1 MKGFL
6 TKNIELK
13 VLTLIMSVFLWF
25 FVTAR
30 GQSEI
35 ILELPVEFENVPA
48 RYEILSISNNNIS
61 VGIIGRERLIKNLSP
76 KDIHVRLD
84 LKKSKEG
91 ESIYYIK
98 PSDIDLPPLVNVG
111 KIEPPYVIVKLQRT
125 MEKTVQVKPVITGT
139 PRKGFVVRS
148 IEVSP
153 ASVTV
158 EGLLKTLEQLDHINT
173 EPIDITDADKNME
186 QYVHLIYKEKE
197 IINRNEMVNV
207 KVIIEGAATAAGKVA
222 DKGADKGAGKGADK

>member
-1 MKGFL
+1 MKEFL

-13 VLTLIMSVFLWF
+13 VLTLIMSVLLWF

-30 GQSEI
+30 GQSEL
-35 ILELPVEFENVPA
+35 ILELPVEFENIPA
-48 RYEILSISNNNIS
+48 RYEILSISNSNVS
-61 VGIIGRERLIKNLSP
+61 VGVIGRERLIKNLSP
-76 KDIHVRLD
+76 KDVRVHLD

-98 PSDIDLPPLVNVG
+98 PGDIELPPLLNIS

-125 MEKTVQVKPVITGT
+125 VNKTVQVKPVITGT
-139 PRKGFVVRS
+139 PRKGFVVKG

-153 ASVTV
+153 ATVTV
-158 EGLLKTLEQLDHINT
+158 EGLLKTLEKLDHINT
-173 EPIDITDADKNME
+173 EPIDITDADKTME

-207 KVIIEGAATAAGKVA
+207 RVIIEGTGSRA
-222 DKGADKGAGKGADK
+222 DKGTDK